1 MKLPK
6 ILLKIIKY
14 TAGSFVLVL
23 LLMFLFP
30 LLFPEFIEKEVKAYA
45 NQHIDGKLD
54 FESSSLSFFNHF
66 PSLTLSLERFKLN
79 GSAPFQ
85 DQNLVRAEEIAFGV
99 DLYKLVFESTVE
111 IDEIYVEN
119 PEINIKVDTQGRA
132 NYNVYKSAEPTSKSD
147 SSSTAIRLEHIEI
160 NNAKLDYADQSLNFL
175 FNAAGFNYLGVGN
188 LNQAVFDLQTT
199 ASIQALDLAYGG
211 KQYLKDKKVQA
222 ELITKINTNSLAF
235 TFEKNDLII
244 NKLAVRFNGLFEF
257 LNDGYFMDISARA
270 SDCNLD
276 DLFSALPPEYTQW
289 QSQTTLQGKADV
301 GFSIKGKYAAAT
313 NTNPNFNFLFNVR
326 NGLVKSKSAPMPIE
340 NLNFKLL
347 VSAPQLNFSQTNVSL
362 KDFNFKLGNG
372 FAKANYVSTG
382 IDRILMK
389 SDVQAR
395 FDLKDFSDA
404 LNLDFVKLRGLL
416 KAEGTIAGV
425 YEASKSLMP
434 KTDFDLSLKNG
445 EIRSSYYP
453 NPIQNINIVAG
464 VFNKTPKLSST
475 KVDLRNIQF
484 TFEKQAFT
492 ASALFVNPEDIS
504 YKIKAAGALD
514 VGRIAKV
521 FKVSNVDG
529 FLDMKL
535 NVSGAASAIAAKKFG
550 ALQNDGYLK
559 VRNIRLKAGILPLDF
574 KVEKGDFS
582 FVKNQMKFD
591 AFTARYGSSELR
603 MNGQIL
609 DVIPFLFEKD
619 AVLKGN
625 FLFEADQ
632 LVVSE
637 WMVAA
642 PQTQER
648 DTDTATKAKTEAPK
662 ASGVVV
668 VPANLD
674 ITLRAKAQKIVY
686 NDLNLND
693 FSGAVHADRGTLRL
707 AKTGFDLIG
716 CKVAATGTYKNFGT
730 EKAGYD
736 VRLTA
741 SNFDIKRAY
750 NEIELFRTAASSAE
764 SASGLVS
771 LDYRLNGV
779 LNENMEPIYPSIVGA
794 GSLTLEDIKV
804 KGLKMFS
811 IVGKKTGSDAVAN
824 PDLKKVVVKSSIR
837 NNVITID
844 RTKFGA
850 GLFRLRFEGKTNFN
864 GQMNLKLRVGL
875 PPFGLIGIPCT
886 VRGTKD
892 NPKIRFF
899 SKKTDETESEAP
911 KESMLIKNDSLPA
924 KGN

>member
-1 MKLPK
+1 M
-6 ILLKIIKY
+6 
-14 TAGSFVLVL
+14 LVL

-66 PSLTLSLERFKLN
+66 PSLTLSLERFQLN

-85 DQNLVRAEEIAFGV
+85 DQNLVRAEEVAFGI
-99 DLYKLVFESTVE
+99 DLYKLVFEGSVE

-119 PEINIKVDTQGRA
+119 PIIDIQVDKLGRA
-132 NYNVYKSAEPTSKSD
+132 NYNVYKSADTKAKSD

-160 NNAKLDYADQSLNFL
+160 NRAKLNYNDQSLDFK
-175 FNAAGFNYLGVGN
+175 FFATGFDYLGEGS
-188 LNQAVFDLQTT
+188 LDQAVFDLETT
-199 ASIQALDLAYGG
+199 AKIANLDLSYGG

-222 ELITKINTNSLAF
+222 ELVTKINTNSLAF
-235 TFEKNDLII
+235 TFEKNDLVI

-289 QSQTTLQGKADV
+289 QSQTTLQGKGDV
-301 GFSIKGKYAAAT
+301 GFSIKGKYSAAT
-313 NTNPNFNFLFNVR
+313 ASNPNFNFLFNVR
-326 NGLVKSKSAPMPIE
+326 KGLVKSNSAPMPIE

-347 VSAPQLNFSQTNVSL
+347 VSAPQLNFSQINVSL
-362 KDFNFKLGNG
+362 KDFSFKLGNG
-372 FAKANYVSTG
+372 YAKANYVSTG

-425 YEASKSLMP
+425 YESSKSLMP

-453 NPIQNINIVAG
+453 NPIQNIDIVAG

-475 KVDLRNIQF
+475 KVDLSNIQF
-484 TFEKQAFT
+484 TFEKQAFS
-492 ASALFVNPEDIS
+492 ASALFVNPENIS

-521 FKVSNVDG
+521 FKISNVDG

-535 NVSGAASAIAAKKFG
+535 NLSGAASAIEAKNFG

-559 VRNIRLKAGILPLDF
+559 VRNIRLKAGVLPLDF

-603 MNGQIL
+603 MSGQVL
-609 DVIPFLFEKD
+609 DVIPFLFED
-619 AVLKGN
+619 NAVLKGN

-637 WMVAA
+637 WMATTPVATTNESESANQTKDVAA
-642 PQTQER
+642 
-648 DTDTATKAKTEAPK
+648 K

-668 VPANLD
+668 VPKNFD
-674 ITLRAKAQKIVY
+674 ITLRAKAQKISY
-686 NDLNLND
+686 NDLNLNN
-693 FSGAVHADRGTLRL
+693 FSGSLHADRGTLRL
-707 AKTGFDLIG
+707 GKTGFDLIG

-892 NPKIRFF
+892 NPKILFF

>member
-1 MKLPK
+1 M
-6 ILLKIIKY
+6 ILLP
-14 TAGSFVLVL
+14 
-23 LLMFLFP
+23 M
-30 LLFPEFIEKEVKAYA
+30 LFPEYIEKEVKQYA
-45 NQHIDGKLD
+45 NRHIEGKLN
-54 FESSSLSFFNHF
+54 FENSSLSFFNHF
-66 PSLTLSLERFKLN
+66 PSLTLSLEKFELS

-85 DQNLVRAEEIAFGV
+85 NENLIRAEEVAFGV
-99 DLYKLVFESTVE
+99 DLYKLIFEGTVE
-111 IDEIYVEN
+111 IDEIFAEN
-119 PEINIKVDTQGRA
+119 PVINVKVDENGLA
-132 NYNVYKSAEPTSKSD
+132 NYNVYKSTDSKTASD
-147 SSSTAIRLEHIEI
+147 TTSTAVRLEHIEI
-160 NNAKLDYADQSLNFL
+160 NNASLTYNDASLNFT
-175 FNAAGFNYLGVGN
+175 FEAKGFNYLGVGN
-188 LNQAVFDLQTT
+188 LDQAVFDLQTT
-199 ASIQALDLAYGG
+199 AKIDNLNLAYGG
-211 KQYLKDKKVQA
+211 KQYLRNKKIQA
-222 ELITKINTNSLAF
+222 ELVTKINTNSLAF
-235 TFEKNDLII
+235 KFEKNDLVI

-289 QSQTTLQGKADV
+289 QSQTTLQGKGDV
-301 GFSIKGKYAAAT
+301 GFSIKGKYSAAT
-313 NTNPNFNFLFNVR
+313 ASNPDFNFLFNVR
-326 NGLVKSKSAPMPIE
+326 NGLVKSNSAPMPIE
-340 NLNFKLL
+340 NLNFNLL

-362 KDFNFKLGNG
+362 KDFSFKLGNG

-389 SDVQAR
+389 SDVQAS

-404 LNLDFVKLRGLL
+404 LNLDFVKLQGSL
-416 KAEGTIAGV
+416 KAEGTVAGV
-425 YEASKSLMP
+425 FEASKSLMP

-445 EIRSSYYP
+445 EIETSYYP
-453 NPIQNINIVAG
+453 NPIQDIEIVAG
-464 VFNKTPKLSST
+464 ILNNSPKLSGT
-475 KVDLRNIQF
+475 TIDLSKIAF
-484 TFEKQAFT
+484 TFEKQPFT
-492 ASALFVNPEDIS
+492 ATALFVNPEDVS

-521 FKVSNVDG
+521 FKVSNLDG
-529 FLDMKL
+529 FLDAKL
-535 NVSGAASAIAAKKFG
+535 KLSGAASAIAAKNFG

-559 VRNIRLKAGILPLDF
+559 VRNIRLKAGLLPLDF

-591 AFTARYGSSELR
+591 AFTARYGSSEIR
-603 MNGQIL
+603 MNGQVL
-609 DVIPFLFEKD
+609 DVIPFLFEEN

-637 WMVAA
+637 WMAAA

-892 NPKIRFF
+892 DPKIRFF